1 MSKDLAFKENANV
14 QFPTLIS
21 QDNKQFYPVFTDW
34 EELKKEVTQNY
45 KYHGRSVTDLC
56 MWTRDTVYKDTV
68 DVKNIHRVFLG
79 HTVLEEIKH
88 VGNCTFLDTGVV
100 FGGKL
105 SIVNLKDYC

>member
-1 MSKDLAFKENANV
+1 M
-14 QFPTLIS
+14 
-21 QDNKQFYPVFTDW
+21 
-34 EELKKEVTQNY
+34 
-45 KYHGRSVTDLC
+45 TDLC